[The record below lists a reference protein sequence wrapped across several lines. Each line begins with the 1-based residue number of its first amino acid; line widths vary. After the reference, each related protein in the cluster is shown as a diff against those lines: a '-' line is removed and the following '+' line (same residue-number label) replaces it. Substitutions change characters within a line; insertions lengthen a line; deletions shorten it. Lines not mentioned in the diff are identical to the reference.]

1 MSSPSLK
8 VWVNGAVVDESDAR
22 VSVFDHG
29 LTVGDGVFESAKVVT
44 DGVPF
49 ALTRHLQRLAVSAGA
64 LGLEVPAEDH
74 LRRAVAETLAANVEH
89 HGSPLRLRVTLTG
102 GTAPLGSERGAHGTT
117 LVVALAPMREW
128 AASAKLVLV
137 PWTRNERSAT
147 AGVKTTSYAENVV
160 ALAHAKAYGGSE
172 AIFANTAG
180 NLCEGTGSNVFLVR
194 GGEIVTPP
202 LTSGC
207 LAGVT
212 RALLLEWSDAVE
224 RDVPVGAL
232 LDADEV
238 FLTSSTR
245 DVQAVHAI
253 GDHDIEP
260 GPVTARLA
268 ADFARRAAAD
278 IDP

>member
-1 MSSPSLK
+1 MR
-8 VWVNGAVVDESDAR
+8 VWVDGEVLDESDAR

-29 LTVGDGVFESAKVVT
+29 LTVGDGVFESAKVRG
-44 DGVPF
+44 GVPF
-49 ALTRHLQRLAVSAGA
+49 ALTRHLARLAVSAGG
-64 LGLEVPAEDH
+64 LGLDVPADGV
-74 LRRAVAETLAANVEH
+74 LRRAVAETLAANAEQ
-89 HGSPLRLRVTLTG
+89 HGIALRLRITLTG
-102 GTAPLGSERGAHGTT
+102 GTSPLGSDRGTSGPT
-117 LVVALAPMREW
+117 LVVALAPMRAW
-128 AASAKLVLV
+128 PDSAKLVLV

-147 AGVKTTSYAENVV
+147 AGLKTTSYAENVV
-160 ALAHAKAYGGSE
+160 ALAHAKAHGGSE
-172 AIFANTAG
+172 AVFANTAG
-180 NLCEGTGSNVFLVR
+180 HLCEGTGSNVFLVLD
-194 GGEIVTPP
+194 GEAVTPP

-224 RDVPVGAL
+224 RDLPVAAL

-253 GDHDIEP
+253 GDHVVEP

-268 ADFARRAAAD
+268 ADFARRAAVD
-278 IDP
+278 VDP